1 MFSREFELETHH
13 KPLEHIYGG
22 KQKLAARIERWVL
35 RLQGYQYNVV
45 YRPGKGNIADCLSR
59 LNQKSPKDLA
69 GEKEDFVHL
78 IAQEH
83 TPVALSPQEIEVESE
98 KDPEL
103 KTVRQYGQSGD
114 WSECKMPH
122 FLCVKH
128 ELCCVGK
135 LILRGSRIIIPKS
148 LRPEVLALAHEGH
161 QGNVKTKNRLRSK
174 VWWPKMDSDAEKLC
188 RLCHPCQM
196 VAGYQSPEPMQRV
209 EPPSGPWQDLAVD
222 FLGPFPGGESI
233 LVVVDYYSRFFEVV
247 VKKSTK
253 SHDVIRA
260 LNPIFA
266 RYGYPFSL
274 KSDNGP

>member
-1 MFSREFELETHH
+1 
-13 KPLEHIYGG
+13 
-22 KQKLAARIERWVL
+22 
-35 RLQGYQYNVV
+35 
-45 YRPGKGNIADCLSR
+45 
-59 LNQKSPKDLA
+59 
-69 GEKEDFVHL
+69 
-78 IAQEH
+78 
-83 TPVALSPQEIEVESE
+83 
-98 KDPEL
+98 
-103 KTVRQYGQSGD
+103 
-114 WSECKMPH
+114 MPH
-122 FLCVKH
+122 FLCVKN

-161 QGNVKTKNRLRSK
+161 QGIIKTKNRLRSK

-188 RLCHPCQM
+188 RSCHPCQM
-196 VAGYQSPEPMQRV
+196 VAGYQLPEPMQRV
-209 EPPSGPWQDLAVD
+209 EPPSGPCQDLAVD

-247 VKKSTK
+247 VMKSTK

-274 KSDNGP
+274 KSDNGPHFVSEEFEAYIRENGIQHVTSPPLWPQANGEVEVQNKSILEALKVAHAEGKRWQDELHKFLLAHWSTPHTST